1 MKASRPFMAIHGWRS
16 LIPIAKKPRLGPIP
30 PCFSF
35 LALTPPITQ
44 MLSRVALRSARAY
57 AAQGRLFRPTILT
70 RAAHQS
76 AKPPARDA
84 FAPLDTFARR
94 HLGSEPKEVK
104 AMLKQVGVKNME
116 EMVGKTIPPAIRSPK
131 NLALDH
137 GFPERALLDRLKA
150 IGTKNKVFRSYIG
163 MGYTD
168 TVVPNVILRNIL
180 ENPAWYTQVHTDQNT
195 PLFYLTHCLTL

>member
-1 MKASRPFMAIHGWRS
+1 MAIHGS
-16 LIPIAKKPRLGPIP
+16 GVDGGKALLKNLDALN
-30 PCFSF
+30 SF
-35 LALTPPITQ
+35 FPFAFLSSTSSKI
-44 MLSRVALRSARAY
+44 MLSRIALRSARAY
-57 AAQGRLFRPTILT
+57 AAQGRLVSRPTVLS
-70 RAAHQS
+70 RAAHNA

-94 HLGSEPKEVK
+94 HLGSEPKEVS
-104 AMLKQVGVKNME
+104 AMLKQVGVKNMD
-116 EMVGKTIPPAIRSPK
+116 EMVGKTIPPSIRSPK

-168 TVVPNVILRNIL
+168 TVVPNVILRNVL
-180 ENPAWYTQVHTDQNT
+180 ENPAWYTQVC
-195 PLFYLTHCLTL
+195 FGKKKKWACR